1 MNNEI
6 YLKSKTVYGKNLIYP
21 DCDTARIFL
30 NLTHSKTFSD
40 LILIEA
46 VQCIPDLYIAG
57 ICINACPSD
66 PIATPHAGP

>member
-40 LILIEA
+40 FEIGSIKKLGYKVFLNWKGGTM
-46 VQCIPDLYIAG
+46 L
-57 ICINACPSD
+57 
-66 PIATPHAGP
+66 